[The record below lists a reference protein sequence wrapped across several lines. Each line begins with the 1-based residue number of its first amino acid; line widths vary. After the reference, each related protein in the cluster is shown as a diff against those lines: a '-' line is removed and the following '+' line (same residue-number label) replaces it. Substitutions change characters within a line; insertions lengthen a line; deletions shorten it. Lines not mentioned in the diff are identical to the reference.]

1 MTQAL
6 PKFPNFDS
14 FVCIGDRRTVEV
26 GPFTIAAVVHH
37 DTETRPTDFDCYFP
51 EQVESW
57 NRDEWSFVGVVLSV
71 FVDDVCVSEHAAS
84 LWGIDC
90 NVPGSDNDYLS
101 ECADDLLLEALE
113 AARVASR
120 KIAAAIAV

>member
-6 PKFPNFDS
+6 PKFPKFDS
-14 FVCIGDRRTVEV
+14 FVCRGDRRTVEV
-26 GPFTIAAVVHH
+26 GPFTIAAVVHAAY
-37 DTETRPTDFDCYFP
+37 DTETRHK
-51 EQVESW
+51 
-57 NRDEWSFVGVVLSV
+57 WSLVGVVLSV

-90 NVPGSDNDYLS
+90 NVSGSDNDYLS
-101 ECADDLLLEALE
+101 ECADDLLPEALE

-120 KIAAAIAV
+120 KIAAAIAA